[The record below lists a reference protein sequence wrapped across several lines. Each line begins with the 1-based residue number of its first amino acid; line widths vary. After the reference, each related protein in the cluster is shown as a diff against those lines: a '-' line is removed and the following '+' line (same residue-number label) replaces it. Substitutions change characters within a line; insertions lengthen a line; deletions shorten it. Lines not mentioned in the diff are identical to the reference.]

1 MCIKYNKWLFF
12 YLFFQN
18 QTKKIKMKD
27 EETPT
32 KLNVAKKYTGKLT
45 AKAMIA
51 ANNAINALKN
61 DKGDGHFVAILSVII
76 IVVVL
81 AVAFQTNMSGLMDT
95 GMNKTSSMVNGLFG
109 G

>member
-1 MCIKYNKWLFF
+1 
-12 YLFFQN
+12 
-18 QTKKIKMKD
+18 MKD
-27 EETPT
+27 EETPM
-32 KLNVAKKYTGKLT
+32 KFMNCAKKYTGKLT

-95 GMNKTSSMVNGLFG
+95 GMNKTSSMVNSLFG